1 MKDKIIHNIPDMR
14 KRFMGPLKKN
24 INAVERL
31 MSNKKWSEIDYLK
44 VPAKAL
50 KNYIKAYQHHDNQRF
65 TDYIMENKLGTKNV
79 STRQLLP
86 YEIVNAAW
94 ICSDD
99 ETASFLNLQWKNYI
113 ESISE
118 DTKSRL
124 KTDIAVCDVS
134 GSMGWGGNPL
144 YIDVAISLSL
154 LIADVSKQPL
164 ISFSQTPSVISFS
177 IKDIAEKNKCS
188 PLQAE
193 NIVQKVRYLRSFDDM
208 GTTNLEL
215 TFILLARYILSGI
228 LKNIERLWIFTDGQ
242 FDSMCT
248 VGDDSKKNRNLIAV
262 EKIKEIF
269 AKYKL
274 IPPKIMFWNIG
285 GMTTDY
291 IVNNDDSNISL
302 LSGFSQTLM
311 KSALNNTSTTPYE
324 LMKDLLEDTKYAAL
338 DALF

>member
-1 MKDKIIHNIPDMR
+1 
-14 KRFMGPLKKN
+14 
-24 INAVERL
+24 
-31 MSNKKWSEIDYLK
+31 
-44 VPAKAL
+44 
-50 KNYIKAYQHHDNQRF
+50 
-65 TDYIMENKLGTKNV
+65 
-79 STRQLLP
+79 
-86 YEIVNAAW
+86 
-94 ICSDD
+94 
-99 ETASFLNLQWKNYI
+99 
-113 ESISE
+113 
-118 DTKSRL
+118 
-124 KTDIAVCDVS
+124 
-134 GSMGWGGNPL
+134 
-144 YIDVAISLSL
+144 
-154 LIADVSKQPL
+154 
-164 ISFSQTPSVISFS
+164 
-177 IKDIAEKNKCS
+177 
-188 PLQAE
+188 
-193 NIVQKVRYLRSFDDM
+193 M